1 MFMTALTTL
10 SAASAQHTRTG
21 KIEYYWNNTW
31 EWHYQLDH
39 QFNAQGLEVEY
50 TNHRVSVL
58 DSSLSLMSIT
68 RKGYSGSGR
77 ILWRSTRSIDMLTQ
91 QLSIGDSAAMEYDTQ
106 DSLIFV
112 THYALAGGIWT
123 PDTRN
128 SFYRNTIGELDSVLV
143 DTNASGTWDLAAR
156 MLVTLNTEGWISH
169 IRYDSLVN
177 NGWSP
182 YAELAITYD
191 TDGHPVLAETTDPT
205 PTPYEGTRQSFT
217 YDAQGDLD
225 SLVISTKVPGGAWH
239 DQTSAGYDPV
249 GDGLSNSRVYY
260 KLDTLSVDWT
270 LSARTTYEPSTAIHE
285 RPMAMRLLA
294 YPNPATDQVTLPAL
308 GEGVIVDLIAA
319 DGRIIHRKRTEAGGI
334 LDIRDLAPGRYVA
347 SIVTTTGSSAATT
360 ILKH

>member
-21 KIEYYWNNTW
+21 KGESLWNNTW
-31 EWHYQLDH
+31 EWHYRLDH
-39 QFNAQGLEVEY
+39 QFNVQGREVEY

-77 ILWRSTRSIDMLTQ
+77 MLWRSTRSIDMLTQ
-91 QLSIGDSAAMEYDTQ
+91 QLSIGDSTAMEYDTQ
-106 DSLIFV
+106 DSLIIE
-112 THYALAGGIWT
+112 TTYALVGGTWA

-128 SFYRNTIGELDSVLV
+128 SFYRNALGELDSVLV
-143 DTNASGTWDLAAR
+143 DTNAAGVWDLAAR

-169 IRYDSLVN
+169 VRYDSLVN

-191 TDGHPVLAETTDPT
+191 TDGHPVLAELTDPT
-205 PTPYEGTRQSFT
+205 LTPYEGTRQSFT

-239 DQTSAGYDPV
+239 DYSSAGYDPV
-249 GDGLSNSRVYY
+249 GDGLSNIRSYY
-260 KLDTLSVDWT
+260 KLDSLSVDWT
-270 LSARTTYEPSTAIHE
+270 PNARTTYEPSTAIHE

-308 GEGVIVDLIAA
+308 EEGVIVDLMAA

-334 LDIRDLAPGRYVA
+334 LDIRDLAPGRYVV
-347 SIVTTTGSSAATT
+347 SIVTTTGSSAATA